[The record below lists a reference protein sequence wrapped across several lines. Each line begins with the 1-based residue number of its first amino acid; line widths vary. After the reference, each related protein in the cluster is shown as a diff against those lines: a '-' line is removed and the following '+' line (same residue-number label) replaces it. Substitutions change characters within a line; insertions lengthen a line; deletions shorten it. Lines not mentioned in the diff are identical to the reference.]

1 MNRLIS
7 PVALLLTLVL
17 ALSGCKKENEG
28 PLIFISPDAVQFYAE
43 PGDLVEFVI
52 TMSSDVELDR
62 LRITRNLNS
71 SVTQTV
77 LDTALSGTEQEL
89 TYVYEV
95 PTNGVTSVFFV
106 FELTD
111 VDGRSIDMPRRI
123 LVEGSALLSETTG
136 HQLYSIHAGSDAN
149 RFFHIESATA
159 DDDSTNIDI
168 RDYDEEDDDTLSR
181 QWTSGNDLLFASF
194 DANGF
199 NYAQATFNSAKNS
212 YEGAVKTQ
220 IVSDIEE
227 GDKIIV
233 KYSEDPEAYAVF
245 DIIEIYDN
253 PGSDMDRYRFN
264 MKK

>member
-1 MNRLIS
+1 MKQFSYPLAL
-7 PVALLLTLVL
+7 VFAALLLFT
-17 ALSGCKKENEG
+17 ACKKENEG

-43 PGDLVEFVI
+43 PGDFVEFVI
-52 TMSSDVELDR
+52 TMSSDVDLDR

-77 LDTALSGTEQEL
+77 LDTALTGTEQEV
-89 TYVYEV
+89 TYVYQV

-111 VDGRSIDMPRRI
+111 IDGRSIEMPRRI
-123 LVEGSALLSETTG
+123 FVEGSALLTETTG
-136 HQLYSIHAGSDAN
+136 HQLYSIHAGNDAN
-149 RFFHIESATA
+149 RYFHISSASA
-159 DDDSTNIDI
+159 DQDTTDTDV
-168 RDYDEEDDDTLSR
+168 RDYDELDNDTLSR
-181 QWTSGNDLLFASF
+181 QWTSGNGLLFASF
-194 DANGF
+194 DENGYD
-199 NYAQATFNSAKNS
+199 YAQATFNSAKNS

-233 KYSEDPEAYAVF
+233 KYSEDPEAYAIF
-245 DIIEIYDN
+245 DIIEIFDE
-253 PGSDMDRYRFN
+253 PGAENDRYRFN